1 MDAPICRF
9 VREYASGGAVRLHMP
24 GHKGRGVLGC
34 EAVDITEI
42 RGADDLSCP
51 EGVIAESERNATALF
66 GSRHTFYSTGGSS
79 QCVKAML
86 LLAARRSKSRVVLAA
101 RNAHKSFIYA
111 CALLD
116 LLPEWLYPESGA
128 ASLCACPVT
137 PEGVRAA
144 VSNMAEPPCAVYITS
159 PDYLGGAQDIA
170 ALAEAAH
177 EFGVPLLVDNA
188 HGAYLAFLG
197 ESAHPVALG
206 ADMCCDS
213 AHKTLGVL
221 TGGAYLHVSRAS
233 RFDFGQDAREALAV
247 MGSSSPS
254 YLIMQSL
261 DAMNLRL
268 AGAYRAELAD
278 CVSRLDGL
286 KSALSALG
294 VPVAASDPL
303 RLTIA
308 AHEAGKTGFEL
319 AETLRLHGA
328 EPEFADRDYLVM
340 MFTPDVD
347 ERAYGLVA
355 DAFCGFEPDD
365 PRPALPLPAPGE
377 RVLTPREALLAPR
390 EHIAAAQAEGRVMA
404 SAAVTCPPEIPVA
417 VLGERLTR
425 AHVQLLSQLGVEYVD
440 VVTTN

>member
-1 MDAPICRF
+1 
-9 VREYASGGAVRLHMP
+9 
-24 GHKGRGVLGC
+24 
-34 EAVDITEI
+34 
-42 RGADDLSCP
+42 
-51 EGVIAESERNATALF
+51 
-66 GSRHTFYSTGGSS
+66 
-79 QCVKAML
+79 
-86 LLAARRSKSRVVLAA
+86 
-101 RNAHKSFIYA
+101 
-111 CALLD
+111 
-116 LLPEWLYPESGA
+116 
-128 ASLCACPVT
+128 
-137 PEGVRAA
+137 
-144 VSNMAEPPCAVYITS
+144 MAEPPCAVYITS
-159 PDYLGGAQDIA
+159 PDYLGGVQDIA

-319 AETLRLHGA
+319 AEALRLHGA
-328 EPEFADRDYLVM
+328 EPEFADRDCLVM

-355 DAFCGFEPDD
+355 DAFCGFEPGA

-390 EHIAAAQAEGRVMA
+390 ERIAAAQAEGRVMA
-404 SAAVTCPPEIPVA
+404 SAAVTCPPAIPVA

-440 VVTTN
+440 VVVTN